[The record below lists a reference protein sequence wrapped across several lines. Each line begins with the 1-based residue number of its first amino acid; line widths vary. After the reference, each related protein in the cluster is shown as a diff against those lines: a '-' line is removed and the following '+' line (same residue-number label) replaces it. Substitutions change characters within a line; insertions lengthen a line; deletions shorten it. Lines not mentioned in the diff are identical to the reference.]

1 MFKRTP
7 TANAICN
14 ENGSEICVM
23 CMYALKTQ
31 DRIPC
36 EAWKEDRENKRG
48 KKERMCLTVYTQ
60 RNICMV
66 RRMKIYRIY
75 YEYESNVH

>member
-14 ENGSEICVM
+14 ENGSEICVL

-48 KKERMCLTVYTQ
+48 KKERMCLYTEKHLHGQ
-60 RNICMV
+60 THENIPNILRV
-66 RRMKIYRIY
+66 
-75 YEYESNVH
+75 